1 MPTRTYS
8 ASEIRQLVDFMR
20 KGGDLS
26 ASEIAGMEK
35 LVDLLKHF
43 ENMTDADI
51 ATEVER
57 LLRSKQ

>member
-8 ASEIRQLVDFMR
+8 AAEIRQLVDFMR
-20 KGGDLS
+20 EGGDLS

-35 LVDLLKHF
+35 LADLLTHF
-43 ENMTDADI
+43 ENMTDAEI

-57 LLRSKQ
+57 LLGSKR